1 VRVRRTAVS
10 CNPPD
15 SCYSCYPLTMV
26 AMELN
31 LVSTPVSFNA
41 ASFVWETVGTEAM
54 LLFFFCLG
62 FLVFNSTAMQG
73 LLQWTRKSK
82 LLHKQ
87 LEADFASG
95 NYEVLLESAMSA
107 TSWDLVALGFAVQA
121 LIALQRFEEVVPLLE
136 RSRVVRSLDGLHA
149 LLPSLNSAPS
159 SLVKE
164 VRDWFATQGVSE
176 ATKTNELLINSY
188 TTEDDFE
195 GLAQMQKAGFALPAR
210 SYVRWAKDA
219 VKRSNLFEA
228 SERMAEM
235 RAAGFFV
242 PAQLVAQLARVGGRA
257 GKVTETLSLL
267 RDLDL
272 QGETLVA
279 VLEQ

>member
-1 VRVRRTAVS
+1 MVS
-10 CNPPD
+10 
-15 SCYSCYPLTMV
+15 
-26 AMELN
+26 MELN
-31 LVSTPVSFNA
+31 PVSSTPVSFSA

-73 LLQWTRKSK
+73 LLQMTRKSK

-107 TSWDLVALGFAVQA
+107 TSWDVVALSFAVQA

-136 RSRVVRSLDGLHA
+136 RSRVARSLEGLQA
-149 LLPSLNSAPS
+149 LLPALNSAPS

-164 VRDWFATQGVSE
+164 IRDWFAQHGVSE
-176 ATKTNELLINSY
+176 TTKTNELLVNCY
-188 TTEDDFE
+188 TTEDDFDS
-195 GLAQMQKAGFALPAR
+195 LSRLQKEDVSLPAR
-210 SYVRWAKDA
+210 SYVKWAKDA
-219 VKRSNLFEA
+219 LKRSSLFEA
-228 SERMAEM
+228 SERMAQM
-235 RAAGFFV
+235 RTAGFFV
-242 PAQLVAQLARVGGRA
+242 PAQLVAQLARAGARA
-257 GKVTETLSLL
+257 GRITETLSLL

-272 QGETLVA
+272 EGESLVA
-279 VLEQ
+279 VLEQCAKENQVELLDGVLAQARGT